1 MLTKVRTLRTIDESG
16 AVLIVRLPDAESA
29 ERVAPAAIEGG
40 FRAIEVTL
48 SAPGAVGLIGRL
60 AAEYG
65 SKGDAVGAGTV
76 LDGHA
81 AYQCIS
87 AGASFLVSPQHHPEM
102 IRVANRNQV
111 ATISGTFTSTELP
124 ESAGAGADVLKL
136 FPTEGGPTA
145 TSPESSLLPETSAQ
159 PFRVHAS
166 DATSSPLRY
175 RRGRNPVRSPGRAC
189 DTAATPA
196 VETRPQQRSVE
207 SAHATSPGWNAET
220 PVLLTGRASVGRGV
234 NELTAS

>member
-29 ERVAPAAIEGG
+29 ERVAPAAIE
-40 FRAIEVTL
+40 VTL

-65 SKGDAVGAGTV
+65 SNGVAVGAGTV

-81 AYQCIS
+81 AHQCIS
-87 AGASFLVSPQHHPEM
+87 AGASFLGSPQHHPEM
-102 IRVANRNQV
+102 IRVANRNQM

-124 ESAGAGADVLKL
+124 ESAEA
-136 FPTEGGPTA
+136 
-145 TSPESSLLPETSAQ
+145 
-159 PFRVHAS
+159 
-166 DATSSPLRY
+166 
-175 RRGRNPVRSPGRAC
+175 
-189 DTAATPA
+189 
-196 VETRPQQRSVE
+196 
-207 SAHATSPGWNAET
+207 
-220 PVLLTGRASVGRGV
+220 VLLTGRASVGRGV